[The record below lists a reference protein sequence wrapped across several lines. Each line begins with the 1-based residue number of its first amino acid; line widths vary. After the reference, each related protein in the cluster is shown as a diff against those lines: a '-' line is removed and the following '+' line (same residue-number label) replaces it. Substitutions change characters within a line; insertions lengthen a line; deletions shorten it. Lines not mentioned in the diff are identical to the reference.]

1 MSDVERRRSL
11 RVPVFQ
17 EEAAVIHAINRDI
30 PVKIVD
36 LSSSGALFSLD
47 MLAPDARQVAKGQKL
62 ELSIQAERF
71 VFQVT
76 ARVVRTTQE
85 FVAVEFLA
93 DSDAARKLEEKLR
106 SIEASGKAKAA
117 SAT

>member
-11 RVPVFQ
+11 RVPFFQ

-36 LSSSGALFSLD
+36 LSSSGALFSLE
-47 MLAPDARQVAKGQKL
+47 MLGPDARQVAKDQRL

-71 VFQVT
+71 VIQVV

-93 DSDAARKLEEKLR
+93 DSEAAKKIEEKLQ
-106 SIEASGKAKAA
+106 SIETSVKSKAA

>member
-11 RVPVFQ
+11 RVPFFQ
-17 EEAAVIHAINRDI
+17 EEAAVVHAVNRDI

-47 MLAPDARQVAKGQKL
+47 MLAPDARQVTKGQQL
-62 ELSIQAERF
+62 ELSFQAERF
-71 VFQVT
+71 VVQVA
-76 ARVVRTTQE
+76 ARVVRTTKE
-85 FVAVEFLA
+85 FVAVEFLV
-93 DSDAARKLEEKLR
+93 DSEAAKKIAEKLR
-106 SIEASGKAKAA
+106 SIEASGKSKAA

>member
-11 RVPVFQ
+11 RVPFFQ
-17 EEAAVIHAINRDI
+17 EEAAVIHAVNRDI
-30 PVKIVD
+30 PVKIID

-47 MLAPDARQVAKGQKL
+47 MLAPDARSVATNQRI

-71 VFQVT
+71 VFQVA
-76 ARVVRTTQE
+76 ARVVRTAQG

-93 DSDAARKLEEKLR
+93 DSDAAKKIEEKLG
-106 SIEASGKAKAA
+106 SMGMQAKSKAA

>member
-1 MSDVERRRSL
+1 MSDLERRRSL
-11 RVPVFQ
+11 RVPFFQ
-17 EEAAVIHAINRDI
+17 EEAAVIHAVNRDI

-47 MLAPDARQVAKGQKL
+47 MLAPDARQVAEGQKL

-71 VFQVT
+71 VIQVT

-93 DSDAARKLEEKLR
+93 EPDAARKLEEKLR

>member
-1 MSDVERRRSL
+1 MSEVERRRAL
-11 RVPVFQ
+11 RVPFFQ
-17 EEAAVIHAINRDI
+17 EEAAVIHAVNRDI

-47 MLAPDARQVAKGQKL
+47 MLAPDARQVAKGENL
-62 ELSIQAERF
+62 ELSIQADRF
-71 VFQVT
+71 VFQVA

-85 FVAVEFLA
+85 FVAVEFVA
-93 DSDAARKLEEKLR
+93 DSDTVRKIEEKLR
-106 SIEASGKAKAA
+106 WFRTPGKSKVA